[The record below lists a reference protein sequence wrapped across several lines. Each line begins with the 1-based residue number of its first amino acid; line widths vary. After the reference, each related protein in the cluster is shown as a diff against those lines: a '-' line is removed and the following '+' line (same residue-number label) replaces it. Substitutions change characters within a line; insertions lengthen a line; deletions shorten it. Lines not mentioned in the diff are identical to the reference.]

1 MSKKL
6 MDQALMPH
14 EQYSVPEVVVFREN
28 DDPQHM
34 SYSVF
39 VAKLFKPFEDQ
50 DARLDHA
57 MIGIAGEA
65 GELFDELK
73 QKTIYFKDLDL
84 EKVKIEAGDLLFYLQ
99 GICNEFGWNFDEL
112 AQRNVEKLTARYHK
126 LYFTDEQALERA
138 DGEAKGPVNNG
149 D

>member
-34 SYSVF
+34 SYSMF
-39 VAKLFKPFEDQ
+39 VAKLFKPFEEL
-50 DARLDHA
+50 DARLDHVS
-57 MIGIAGEA
+57 IGLAGEV
-65 GELFDELK
+65 GELIDELK
-73 QKTIYFKDLDL
+73 QQTMYGKELDL
-84 EKVKIEAGDLLFYLQ
+84 AKVKIEAGDLLFYLQ
-99 GICNEFGWNFDEL
+99 GLCNEFGWNFDEL
-112 AQRNVEKLTARYHK
+112 TQANTDKLTKRYAK
-126 LYFTDEQALERA
+126 LYFTDAQALERA
-138 DGEAKGPVNNG
+138 DGEAKGVANG